1 MFGISDT
8 AALPIIIA
16 GAGLIGA
23 AIAYPFV
30 KNTKPSDLL
39 DFNQSGG
46 KKTRHRRNRRVRR
59 TRRR

>member
-1 MFGISDT
+1 MLDIT
-8 AALPIIIA
+8 PIIIA
-16 GAGLIGA
+16 GSVVVAA
-23 AIAYPFV
+23 AIAYPFI

-46 KKTRHRRNRRVRR
+46 KKTKHRRNKRVRR

>member
-1 MFGISDT
+1 MLGISDT
-8 AALPIIIA
+8 SALPIIIA
-16 GAGLIGA
+16 AAGLTVA
-23 AIAYPFV
+23 AIAYPFI

-46 KKTRHRRNRRVRR
+46 KKTKHRRSRRVRR